1 MATRSSAIP
10 PAARCRL
17 HVRRERFISWWFQKC
32 ADESCSVKPRICN
45 YHEWKYPFLQTF
57 SIDKKGLQYTCS
69 CSTHAVAVLAN
80 TSSCSTHVDLAESF
94 NIWGLIF
101 APQKMSIYCPNIKHG
116 ARAHFQLCKC
126 ERSSQDSGFLFH
138 GHSHWLFPGWM
149 DCRRRPSVCHLP
161 SVVSDATVPTSDRT
175 HHRGT
180 HRSTSS
186 FLRERWRRSRNPRRR
201 GDAWH

>member
-10 PAARCRL
+10 PSARCRL
-17 HVRRERFISWWFQKC
+17 HVRRERFISWWFHKC

-45 YHEWKYPFLQTF
+45 YSTMNGNTLSCKHSVL
-57 SIDKKGLQYTCS
+57 IRKG

-161 SVVSDATVPTSDRT
+161 SVVSDTTVPTSDRT

-201 GDAWH
+201 GDACH